1 MEASKR
7 VPELTDTPK
16 RIAELLA
23 SRTVGGKKLDD
34 RAVAAAVHRL
44 FPTVARAHRR

>member
-16 RIAELLA
+16 GIAELLA
-23 SRTVGGKKLDD
+23 SSTLGGKKLDD
-34 RAVAAAVHRL
+34 RAVAAAVHWL
-44 FPTVARAHRR
+44 FTTVARAQTR